1 MKKKYRVVRTIPTY
15 MGTLYEGDI
24 VTLVNKDPEGGL
36 RIRDATGR
44 PFLISEKNLEEI
56 KT

>member
-15 MGTLYEGDI
+15 MGTLYKGDI

>member
-1 MKKKYRVVRTIPTY
+1 MKKKYRVIRTIPTY
-15 MGTLYEGDI
+15 MGTLNKGDV

-36 RIRDATGR
+36 RIKDATGR
-44 PFLISEKNLEEI
+44 PFLISEQNLEEI